1 MKASRARARRSGA
14 AANAGQG
21 VSNAA
26 AVPKKN
32 LRLVMQISSPPPGIT
47 GRFRSEAMTEAE
59 TPQNK
64 TVQIEVAGEDA
75 GTRLDRVLAQKIP
88 ELSRSR
94 LKALILDGRVSA
106 GQGAITDP
114 AFHVAAGATIR
125 VDVPPPQPAEPKGEN
140 IPLDTVYED
149 DAIIVINK

>member
-1 MKASRARARRSGA
+1 MKASRASTRRSSA
-14 AANAGQG
+14 AAKAAAG
-21 VSNAA
+21 VKSAA

-47 GRFRSEAMTEAE
+47 ARSESEAMTDAR
-59 TPQNK
+59 
-64 TVQIEVAGEDA
+64 TVQIEVVEEDA
-75 GTRLDRVLAQKIP
+75 GARLDRVLAQKIP

-114 AFHVAAGATIR
+114 AFHVSAGDTIR